1 MSRGDRL
8 LSCLSWWHV
17 AQCLAWRTG
26 VVAVG
31 VHGVH
36 LNRPGVA
43 LSVQN
48 CGSLV
53 RRSVGVWMRQHV
65 LHASGV
71 GGVVGVARESN
82 ETDVMTLLHLWDT

>member
-1 MSRGDRL
+1 M
-8 LSCLSWWHV
+8 
-17 AQCLAWRTG
+17 
-26 VVAVG
+26 VAVG

-53 RRSVGVWMRQHV
+53 LRSVGVWMRQHV

-71 GGVVGVARESN
+71 GGVTGVARESN
-82 ETDVMTLLHLWDT
+82 EADVITLLHL